1 MKVAIIC
8 DTHFGVR
15 NDSPLFLNYFLDFFE
30 NQFFP
35 YLREHNI
42 KHVLHL
48 GDLMDRR
55 KFVNFQTLA
64 EVKKRFISHFD
75 SGEFELWCL
84 LGNHDTYYKNTNE
97 INSINQLFN
106 NIRIV
111 F

>member
-35 YLREHNI
+35 YLRDHNI
-42 KHVLHL
+42 KDVLHL

-84 LGNHDTYYKNTNE
+84 LGNHDTY
-97 INSINQLFN
+97 
-106 NIRIV
+106 
-111 F
+111 